1 MREET
6 ANFRENPLP
15 SARLLNREMNH
26 AISGPTRYAFVS
38 AHPELHNQVNS
49 NFLVVLYVL
58 PILAIVVWYMRRHNR
73 LERESLEALKIATE
87 AGMLEPPTLHPEIDP
102 TICIGCKSCVV
113 ACPEQDSHQV
123 LGMIGKKAR
132 LIGPSDCIGHGACKT
147 VCPVNAIT
155 LVFGTATRGIDL
167 PVVKPNFE
175 TDVPGIFIAGELGGM
190 GLIRNAI
197 EQGRQAMLAIRELL
211 AQGHNNEFDLMIVG
225 AGPAG
230 FSATLGAKVD
240 KLKSVTVEQEELGG
254 TVAHF
259 PRRKLVMT
267 QPAELPLIGKTTF
280 KEVQKEDLIEFWKNA
295 ERDTGIKINYGERV
309 DAIESAKGKNGYIV
323 TTNKG
328 NYDVRAILLAI
339 GRRGSPRQLGVPG
352 EELPKVVYRLI
363 DADQY
368 ADQHVLVV
376 GGGDS
381 ALEAATSIA
390 EVKGTTVT
398 LSYRSGAFSRAKQK
412 NRDKVESMVT
422 EKKLT
427 VLFNSNVKTIAS
439 NAVEIL
445 LGEEMI
451 SIPNDGVIVS
461 AGGILPT
468 KFLQSVGIKVETKW
482 GTE

>member
-1 MREET
+1 MSFARCRDMLPAGLET
-6 ANFRENPLP
+6 TKKMSNPD
-15 SARLLNREMNH
+15 LL
-26 AISGPTRYAFVS
+26 TY
-38 AHPELHNQVNS
+38 
-49 NFLVVLYVL
+49 LYVL
-58 PILAIVVWYMRRHNR
+58 PILGIVAWYIRRHNR
-73 LERESLEALKIATE
+73 LERTSLEALKAATE

-113 ACPEQDSHQV
+113 ACPEQDAHPV

-175 TDVPGIFIAGELGGM
+175 TDMPGIFIAGELGGM

-197 EQGRQAMLAIRELL
+197 EQGRQAMESISQLL
-211 AQGHNNEFDLMIVG
+211 AKGHSNALDLLIVG

-230 FSATLGAKVD
+230 FSATLAAKVD
-240 KLKSVTVEQEELGG
+240 NLKVVTVEQEELGG

-267 QPAELPLIGKTTF
+267 QPAELPIIGKTTF
-280 KEVQKEDLIEFWKNA
+280 KEVQKEDLIEFWKGV
-295 ERDTGIKINYGERV
+295 EQKTGIVINYDERV
-309 DAIESAKGKNGYIV
+309 DEIVPAQDGAGYRV
-323 TTNKG
+323 TTNRAQ
-328 NYDVRAILLAI
+328 YDTRAVLLSI

-352 EELPKVVYRLI
+352 EDLPKVTYRLI
-363 DADQY
+363 DPEQY
-368 ADQHVLVV
+368 REQHVLVV

-390 EVKGTTVT
+390 EEAGTTVT

-412 NRDKVESMVT
+412 NR
-422 EKKLT
+422 EKIDAMSRAKRIQV
-427 VLFNSNVKTIAS
+427 VLNSNVREIRDDSVVIAVDDK
-439 NAVEIL
+439 AAR
-445 LGEEMI
+445 
-451 SIPNDGVIVS
+451 IPNDAVIIS

-468 KFLQSVGIKVETKW
+468 GFLQKIGIKVETKW
-482 GTE
+482 GSE